1 MLFLCW
7 CCDQASDR
15 REYGTSSKVIA
26 LKETSKRITEF
37 LPAKKGGGGRGGG
50 RKVLAQESIGSK
62 KLERNSFIRL
72 RCLYY
77 HR

>member
-1 MLFLCW
+1 MCQNRTMLFLCW

-37 LPAKKGGGGRGGG
+37 LPPKKEAGVGG
-50 RKVLAQESIGSK
+50 RKESPRTGK
-62 KLERNSFIRL
+62 YWFEEVGA
-72 RCLYY
+72 
-77 HR
+77 